1 MPAGLLSVAAAAERL
16 GVSPSRV
23 RQRIEDGSLA
33 AERVG
38 SQWGIHPQ
46 ALADAPPKRS
56 RPMSRRM
63 AWALIALLAGSDP
76 RVSPAER
83 VRLRKRADQLR
94 DSDDPASLLR
104 SWASSRAERRNYNAA
119 TPDLD
124 ELRADDRLRLSGLSA
139 LDSGVVARSVVEA
152 YVARSDVAGL
162 VDNYFLVQPDDR
174 RGNVILHVIDD
185 KSPDAPTLVDIPWP
199 LLAIDLA
206 EHSGARERARAAETG
221 AREAARVTQSPLV
234 VMPDMDVQQEASW
247 LGLFRLAGRV
257 PDGWTLVGKGER
269 RYLAGALPH
278 ARQHPAIDEIPGAAD
293 GLEHLI
299 LLLGG

>member
-1 MPAGLLSVAAAAERL
+1 MPAGLLSVAEAAERL

-23 RQRIEDGSLA
+23 RQRIEDGSLV

-46 ALADAPPKRS
+46 ALEDGAPKWS

-76 RVSPAER
+76 QVSPAER

-94 DSDDPASLLR
+94 DSDDPAGLLR
-104 SWASSRAERRNYNAA
+104 SWASSRAERRKYNVA

-124 ELRADDRLRLSGLSA
+124 ELRADDRLHLSGLSA
-139 LDSGVVARSVVEA
+139 LDSGVIARSVVEA
-152 YVARSDVAGL
+152 YVAGSDVAGL

-174 RGNVILHVIDD
+174 RGNVIFHVIND
-185 KSPDAPTLVDIPWP
+185 KSSGSPSLVDIPWP

-206 EHSGARERARAAETG
+206 EHSGAREHARAAELV
-221 AREAARVTQSPLV
+221 REKLRA
-234 VMPDMDVQQEASW
+234 
-247 LGLFRLAGRV
+247 
-257 PDGWTLVGKGER
+257 
-269 RYLAGALPH
+269 
-278 ARQHPAIDEIPGAAD
+278 
-293 GLEHLI
+293 
-299 LLLGG
+299 